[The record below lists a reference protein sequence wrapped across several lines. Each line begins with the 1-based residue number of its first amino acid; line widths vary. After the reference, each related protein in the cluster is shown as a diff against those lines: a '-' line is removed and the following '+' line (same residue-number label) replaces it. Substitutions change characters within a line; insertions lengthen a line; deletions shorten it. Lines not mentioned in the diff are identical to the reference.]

1 MLSNNKKSS
10 PLPLPL
16 RELKDAEVFLNA
28 PGVVSEIKENIE
40 PNQLH
45 QCVAQ
50 ASAKKFKAPIV
61 KTAGMTTAHNY
72 QTDIVRSNSV
82 VVSAPIKRFTPSFKA
97 GPQTNKTD
105 DSGQGPSTECK
116 RYFKVMFAK

>member
-1 MLSNNKKSS
+1 MLSSNKKSS
-10 PLPLPL
+10 PIPLPL

-28 PGVVSEIKENIE
+28 PVVVSEIKENVQ

-45 QCVAQ
+45 QREAH
-50 ASAKKFKAPIV
+50 APTKKFKGPIV
-61 KTAGMTTAHNY
+61 KTAGMTTAHKY

-82 VVSAPIKRFTPSFKA
+82 VVSAPMKRFTPSFKA